1 MNNEKGPKLAA
12 VAQCQDKKSSLFQ
25 KYDFAKWILY
35 DVWRLDKRVRLC
47 CVPSRALLPSYVH
60 SCTRATSSIR
70 KFVNTL
76 LPSHARLCMCYFF
89 HTYVRARATSFALAF
104 VHVLFFR
111 AFLHALL
118 SSYTSMFAC
127 AFVCLGRISRSFVS
141 VRRGAVLK
149 LF

>member
-60 SCTRATSSIR
+60 SCTRATTSIR

-89 HTYVRARATSFALAF
+89 RTYVRARATSFALAF
-104 VHVLFFR
+104 VHVLFFVR
-111 AFLHALL
+111 FCTRYFLRTRLCL
-118 SSYTSMFAC
+118 RVRL
-127 AFVCLGRISRSFVS
+127 FVWTGAR
-141 VRRGAVLK
+141 VRLYLYAAAR
-149 LF
+149 F